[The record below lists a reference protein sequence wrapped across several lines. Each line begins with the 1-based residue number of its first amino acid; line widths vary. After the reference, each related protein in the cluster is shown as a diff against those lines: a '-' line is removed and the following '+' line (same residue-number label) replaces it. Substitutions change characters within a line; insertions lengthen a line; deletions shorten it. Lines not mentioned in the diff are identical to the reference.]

1 MKIDTNTYML
11 SDVDQRANRALI
23 AGVIGLVL
31 SAVGLFFN
39 AERFYFAYLTG
50 ISFWVTIGAGALFF
64 VMLHHIV
71 GAKWSVVVRRL
82 TENMTGTIPVLA
94 ILFVPV
100 LLGIHS
106 LYHWSHADV
115 VAQDAA
121 LQHKSAYLNQTFFVI
136 RTIIY
141 FGVWGV
147 LAWRLLKVSS
157 EQDEGHS
164 ESITPRLKRISA
176 PGIVLFA
183 FTLTFAGFD
192 WLMSLEAHWYSTIFG
207 VYVFSGGLLAALAV
221 LTLVAL
227 KLRDHGIL
235 ADTITEEHYHDLGKL
250 MFGFTIFWAYIAF
263 SQLLLIWY
271 GNIPEE
277 TLWYKHRWDVAGWQ
291 IISIVLLFGH
301 FAIPF
306 LALITRAA
314 KRNFKVLKAV
324 AVWLLIMHFV
334 DLYWIVLPVYSTEP
348 HLSWMDVT
356 TVVGIGGIFL
366 WYFWLQTA
374 SGPVIPVSD
383 PKLEDSI
390 KFVNQ

>member
-11 SDVDQRANRALI
+11 SDVDQRASRALI
-23 AGVIGLVL
+23 AGVVGVVL
-31 SAVGLFFN
+31 SALGLFLN
-39 AERFYFAYLTG
+39 AERFYFAWLTG
-50 ISFWVTIGAGALFF
+50 ISFWVTIAAGALFF

-71 GAKWSVVVRRL
+71 SAKWSVVVRRI
-82 TENMTGTIPVLA
+82 TENLTGTIPVLA

-100 LLGIHS
+100 LFGIHS

-115 VAQDAA
+115 VAQDAV
-121 LQHKSAYLNQTFFVI
+121 LQHKSAYLNQTFFII

-141 FGVWGV
+141 FSIWGV
-147 LAWRLLKVSS
+147 LAWRLLKVSGD
-157 EQDEGHS
+157 QDKGHS
-164 ESITPRLKRISA
+164 ESITARMKRISA

-227 KLRDHGIL
+227 TLRENGIL

-277 TLWYKHRWDVAGWQ
+277 TLWYKHRWDVTGWQ

-301 FAIPF
+301 FVIPF

-314 KRNFKVLKAV
+314 KRNFKVLKLV
-324 AVWLLIMHFV
+324 AIWLLIMHFV
-334 DLYWIVLPVYSTEP
+334 DLYWIVLPVFSPE
-348 HLSWMDVT
+348 LSVSWMDVT
-356 TVVGIGGIFL
+356 AVVGIGGIFL
-366 WYFWLQTA
+366 WYFWRQMA
-374 SGPVIPVSD
+374 SRPVIPVND

>member
-1 MKIDTNTYML
+1 MKVDSNTYML
-11 SDVDQRANRALI
+11 SSVDQRANRALI
-23 AGVIGLVL
+23 VGVIGLVL

-39 AERFYFAYLTG
+39 AERFFFAYLTG
-50 ISFWVTIGAGALFF
+50 ISFWVTIVVGMLFF

-71 GAKWSVVVRRL
+71 SAKWSVVVRRL
-82 TENMTGTIPVLA
+82 TENMMVVIPVLA
-94 ILFVPV
+94 LLFIPV
-100 LLGIHS
+100 FFGIHS

-121 LQHKSAYLNQTFFVI
+121 LQHKSVYLNQTFFVV

-141 FGVWGV
+141 FGIWGV
-147 LAWRLLKVSS
+147 LAWRLLKVSN
-157 EQDEGHS
+157 EQDKEHT
-164 ESITPRLKRISA
+164 ESITARMKRISA

-183 FTLTFAGFD
+183 FTLSFAGFD

-207 VYVFSGGLLAALAV
+207 VYVFSGGLLAALAA

-227 KLRDHGIL
+227 TLRDHGIL
-235 ADTITEEHYHDLGKL
+235 TDKITEEHYHDLGKL

-277 TLWYKHRWDVAGWQ
+277 TLWYKHRWDVTSWQ
-291 IISIVLLFGH
+291 IISVVLLFGH
-301 FAIPF
+301 FVIPF

-314 KRNFKVLKAV
+314 KRNFTVLKAV
-324 AVWLLIMHFV
+324 AIWLLIMHFV
-334 DLYWIVLPVYSTEP
+334 DLYWIILPVYSP
-348 HLSWMDVT
+348 DLQVSWMDVT
-356 TVVGIGGIFL
+356 AVVGIGGIVL
-366 WYFWLQTA
+366 WYFWRQMA
-374 SGPVIPVSD
+374 SRPVIPIND
-383 PKLEDSI
+383 PKLDASI